1 MTAITGKQYT
11 LADFDKLLYS
21 GIPHTLPPEV
31 LAVFAF
37 LEKNVDIPEFSAPT
51 AAAATAASRPAHHLK
66 PANMWNEKEHRSK
79 PAKRGG
85 GGGSGG
91 KKEPASTEDW
101 ELMRSFKTTKIEEKT
116 GVEKVINTIRIN
128 LNKMSASNYPKQ
140 RDAIIQE
147 IRQYV
152 EQPDVS
158 EIDIHQIASAI
169 FDISSGNK
177 FFSELYAEFYRE
189 LVAEFEVFAVI
200 LKDFVERFTET
211 LHTIDY
217 INPEEDYDGFCRIT
231 KINDRRKS
239 TSMFIVNLMRKGLIP
254 RETVVRIACVFVDSL
269 MVCTSQENQT
279 QKIEEIAENI
289 YIFVSSGG
297 AECSPIPEWQTT
309 VVAAVVSI
317 ANSQVAQW
325 TSMSNR
331 AIFRFMDMVEFV
343 K

>member
-51 AAAATAASRPAHHLK
+51 PAATSSTSRPAHHSK
-66 PANMWNEKEHRSK
+66 PANTWNEKDNRSK
-79 PAKRGG
+79 PTKRG
-85 GGGSGG
+85 GG
-91 KKEPASTEDW
+91 KKEPTSTEDW

-116 GVEKVINTIRIN
+116 GVEKVINAIRIN
-128 LNKMSASNYPKQ
+128 LNKMSASNYTKQ
-140 RDAIIQE
+140 RDAVIQE
-147 IRQYV
+147 VRQYV
-152 EQPDVS
+152 DQPDVR

-189 LVAEFEVFAVI
+189 LVSEFEVFAVI
-200 LKDFVERFTET
+200 LKDFVEKFTET
-211 LHTIDY
+211 LHTIEY

-231 KINDRRKS
+231 KNNDRRKS

-269 MVCTSQENQT
+269 MVCSSEENQI
-279 QKIEEIAENI
+279 QKVEEIAENI

-297 AECSPIPEWQTT
+297 PDCAPVPEWQST

-317 ANSQVAQW
+317 ANSQVAKW